1 MKIFLFAAM
10 GAALLTGCAPFEHGH
25 YANDV
30 AYKNTVGDPAGTPLV
45 YRGDSASRS
54 TAFASRNTS
63 ADTSWRRTAHSH
75 TPVAIQQV
83 QTAYAAPSYASQ
95 GYAAAPAYQAP
106 VQAQSYAAP
115 TYTAQAYSAPQQ
127 VVTQSYAAAAPVVQ
141 QPYVQSA
148 QTSTYAPASS
158 YAATT
163 FGSGVRFD
171 AEGYAICDIPGA
183 HGVTGHGTHSPYY

>member
-10 GAALLTGCAPFEHGH
+10 GAALLAGCAPFEHGH

-95 GYAAAPAYQAP
+95 GYAAA
-106 VQAQSYAAP
+106 
-115 TYTAQAYSAPQQ
+115 QAYSAPQQ